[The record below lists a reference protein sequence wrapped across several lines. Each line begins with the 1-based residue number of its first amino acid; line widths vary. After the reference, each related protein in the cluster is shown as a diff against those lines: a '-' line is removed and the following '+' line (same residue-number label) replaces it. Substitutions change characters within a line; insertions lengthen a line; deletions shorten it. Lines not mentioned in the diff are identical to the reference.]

1 MKRSE
6 PSPLLSNEEATLG
19 VSSPV
24 LGSPVQELHGQP
36 RKSHIGP
43 IKMMKGLENLSYEVR
58 MKELE
63 LLSL

>member
-1 MKRSE
+1 M
-6 PSPLLSNEEATLG
+6 PSL
-19 VSSPV
+19 V
-24 LGSPVQELHGQP
+24 LGSPVQELEQP

-58 MKELE
+58 MKEQE